1 MHPLEESD
9 QSRLLEPCT
18 LVIFGATGDLTAR
31 KLIPALY
38 NLLHDGQLPSLF
50 ACIGFA
56 RRPKSDAQFQEEMAK
71 AIGEFSRTR
80 PIEEPLLKHFQDH
93 LFYHQAEFHEEA
105 GYVALKKRLDNLDS
119 RLGTKGN
126 RIFYLATPASYFPL
140 ICQKL
145 HAAGLIYKEP
155 SNKWSRVVIEKP
167 FGHDLPS
174 AKALQKELL
183 SYLSENQIFRID
195 HYLGK
200 ETVQNLLVFRFANR
214 LFESL
219 WSNSFIDHVQ
229 ITVAEEIGIGT
240 RGKFW
245 EETGLIRDIIQN
257 HLMQL
262 LSLVTM
268 EPPKSLQADHIHD
281 EKVKVLKKC
290 HFEAYVCGQYNSGL
304 VGGKEVVAYRQEK
317 DVAPTSLVETYMAI
331 ELFIDNTRWK
341 GVPFFIRAG
350 KRLPKRTT
358 EIAII
363 FKPPTQD
370 LFHTIPNVLA
380 IQIQPGEGASVKINC
395 KVPGPINQ
403 IQPVKLD
410 FRYGSYFGMALPEAY
425 ERLIFDCMLGDSTL
439 YARED
444 EVMES
449 WRLLNPIVTSEKKAH
464 LYPAGSWGP
473 DEADTLIEKSG
484 RKWRLL

>member
-9 QSRLLEPCT
+9 QSRLVEPCT

-56 RRPKSDAQFQEEMAK
+56 RRPKNDAQFRDEMAK
-71 AIGEFSRTR
+71 AIGDFSRTK
-80 PIEEPLLKHFQDH
+80 PIEASLLKHFQDH
-93 LFYHQAEFHEEA
+93 LFYHQAEFHEDP
-105 GYVALKKRLDNLDS
+105 GYLALKKRLDALDS

-145 HAAGLIYKEP
+145 HTNGLIYKEP

-167 FGHDLPS
+167 FGHDLAS
-174 AKALQKELL
+174 AEALQKELL

-200 ETVQNLLVFRFANR
+200 ETVQNLLVFRFGNS

-219 WSNSFIDHVQ
+219 WSKNYIDHIQ

-245 EETGLIRDIIQN
+245 EETGLVRDIVQN

-268 EPPKSLQADHIHD
+268 EPPKSLQAAAIHD

-290 HFEAYVCGQYNSGL
+290 RYEAYVCGQYGPGL
-304 VGGKEVVAYRQEK
+304 VGGKEVIGYRQEK
-317 DVAPTSLVETYMAI
+317 DVAPTSCVETYMAL
-331 ELFIDNTRWK
+331 ELFIDNERWK
-341 GVPFFIRAG
+341 GVPFFLRAG

-363 FKPPTQD
+363 FKSPSQS
-370 LFHTIPNVLA
+370 LFNHIPNVLA
-380 IQIQPGEGASVKINC
+380 IQIQPDEGASLKIDC

-403 IQPVKLD
+403 IQPVKMD
-410 FRYGSYFGMALPEAY
+410 FRYGSYFGLAPPEAY
-425 ERLIFDCMLGDSTL
+425 ERLICDCMLGDSTL
-439 YARED
+439 FARED
-444 EVMES
+444 EVMQS
-449 WRLLNPIVTSEKKAH
+449 WRLLNPIVTAKKEIE

-473 DEADTLIEKSG
+473 IAADTLIEKSG